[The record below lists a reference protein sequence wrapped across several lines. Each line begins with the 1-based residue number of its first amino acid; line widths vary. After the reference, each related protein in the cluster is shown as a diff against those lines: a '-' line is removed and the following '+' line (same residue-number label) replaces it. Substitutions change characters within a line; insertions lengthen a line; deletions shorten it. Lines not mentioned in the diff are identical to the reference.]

1 MDGIRLLFCM
11 AKTVRMR
18 LSRILLMCRRSW
30 TAGKRK
36 GEGGRRGKT
45 ACFPSPSWL
54 VVSFC
59 WAYKNRC
66 GWHHLQHDGGEQ
78 KVSEGCSKFLI
89 KELCPGKN
97 LGFSWSKFFF
107 AGKNIC
113 YWISNFF
120 FFFSR
125 KLKKLIEIVVGQMK
139 WVFIFFIFFF
149 SVFSE
154 IERVLLKAI
163 RDVRYQGELQS
174 WKKNSSVWLKIK
186 PSDYSELPVNRKI
199 SHLH

>member
-1 MDGIRLLFCM
+1 M

-66 GWHHLQHDGGEQ
+66 GWHHLQHDGGGTKGKWRLFQIFNKRALSREKSRFQ
-78 KVSEGCSKFLI
+78 LVKIFLCWE
-89 KELCPGKN
+89 KYLLLN
-97 LGFSWSKFFF
+97 LH
-107 AGKNIC
+107 
-113 YWISNFF
+113 F

-139 WVFIFFIFFF
+139 WVFIFFIFF